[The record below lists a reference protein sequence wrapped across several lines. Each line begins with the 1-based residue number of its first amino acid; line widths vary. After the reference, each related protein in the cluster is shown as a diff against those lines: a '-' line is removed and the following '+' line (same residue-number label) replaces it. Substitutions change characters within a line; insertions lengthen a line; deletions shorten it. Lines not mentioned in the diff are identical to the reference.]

1 MSRIADEL
9 AKSAPALVSFLHFF
23 NRLASEEEMPPRR
36 PLRRL
41 RKRLSTRALTW
52 LFVSAWT
59 FVTAGMLCFAL
70 IMTYATQASA
80 AGSQGSCT
88 PASSIL
94 LPCSQGKDLPAQQ
107 KG

>member
-70 IMTYATQASA
+70 IMTHATAASA
-80 AGSQGSCT
+80 AGGQGSCT